1 MITDIRLRSQQLV
14 NPAFDDPKELVAWMG
29 ALQGQEYSMAKWA
42 VGLRLKKPDI
52 RKVEAALEKGEILR
66 THVLRPTWHLVV
78 AEDIR
83 WMLKLSVRRVKLA
96 YDSYWKNHGISEELY
111 IKGHEVIVRV
121 LEGNRYLTRQ
131 EIGEELNRAGVI
143 VGDDLVKYFLGRAE
157 VDGVVC
163 NGVDK
168 GSKRTYALLDERVPP
183 MKELHKEE
191 ALAKLAIK
199 YFRSHSPASLQDF
212 IWWSGLSITEAK
224 QAVGLIDSEL
234 ITERMGETDW
244 LIHNSCAR
252 NVRAKQVVHLLPSYD
267 EYLISYKDR
276 SMVLAPEY
284 YRKAFNTFGIFY
296 PVILYNGKIVGNWNK
311 SAKKKQ
317 FGIESSFFIP
327 GIEVDEGELD
337 KAKERF
343 RVFSSGRND

>member
-14 NPAFDDPKELVAWMG
+14 NPVFNDPRELVAWMG
-29 ALQGQEYSMAKWA
+29 AVQGQEYNMAKWA

-52 RKVEAALEKGEILR
+52 RKVEEALEKGEILR

-83 WMLKLSVRRVKLA
+83 WMLKLSAKRVKLA
-96 YDSYWKNHGISEELY
+96 YDSYWKNHGISEALY
-111 IKGHEVIVRV
+111 IKSLEVIMRA
-121 LEGNRYLTRQ
+121 LEGNRCLTRQ
-131 EIGEELNRAGVI
+131 EIGGVLNQAGSV
-143 VGDDLVKYFLGRAE
+143 VADDLVKYFLGRAE

-163 NGVDK
+163 SGVDK
-168 GSKRTYALLDERVPP
+168 GNKRTYALLEERVPP

-199 YFRSHSPASLQDF
+199 YFRSHSPASLLDF

-224 QAVGLIDSEL
+224 QAVGLIDEEL
-234 ITERMGETDW
+234 ITERIEGTDW
-244 LIHNSCAR
+244 LIHESCGR
-252 NVRAKQVVHLLPSYD
+252 NIRAKRVVHLLPSYD

-276 SMVLAPEY
+276 SMMLEPEY
-284 YRKAFNTFGIFY
+284 YSKAFNTFGIFH

-311 SAKKKQ
+311 SARKKQ
-317 FGIESSFFIP
+317 FEIESSFFVP
-327 GIEVDEGELD
+327 NVDVKEEELVE
-337 KAKERF
+337 AKERF
-343 RVFSSGRND
+343 RVFNNRGQ